1 MPGRRYPRSKPKSRR
16 RSRFKPEMLSKS
28 TSSTFSN
35 GKFNNVGR
43 DMVSVGRD
51 VLSVV
56 IQIGD
61 MNIPSKTNIE
71 VRFAV

>member
-1 MPGRRYPRSKPKSRR
+1 
-16 RSRFKPEMLSKS
+16 MLSKS